1 MTRSSTPI
9 WEGFEVALLEVEG
22 VVAGYGAGPDILTGV
37 TVAIEEGTSYCIV
50 GPNGAGKS
58 TLLRAIAGF
67 LKPRAGEIRFDG
79 VVKNGSRPDQMLAA
93 GVCFVPQD
101 ASLFPMM
108 TVRENLAMGGY
119 LIDDRTVLRQRM
131 DMVYETFP
139 VLAERRGQNA
149 GTLSGGEQQMVTM
162 GRALM
167 IEPRL
172 VMIDEPSLGLAP
184 MIADQ
189 IFEKIRGFKGI
200 GITVVLVEQNAVK
213 GLESVDWGI
222 VLDLGSK
229 EFEGPADGILADP
242 RIREVYLGKTVSKGT
257 A

>member
-1 MTRSSTPI
+1 M
-9 WEGFEVALLEVEG
+9 ALLEVEA

-37 TVAIEEGTSYCIV
+37 SVTIEEGRSYCIV

-67 LKPRAGEIRFDG
+67 LEPRSGEVRLEG
-79 VVKNGSRPDQMLAA
+79 KTMNGSRPDQMLAA

-101 ASLFPMM
+101 ASLFPTM
-108 TVRENLAMGGY
+108 TVKENLAMGGY
-119 LIDDRTVLRQRM
+119 LINDRAVLKERM
-131 DMVYETFP
+131 DLVYETFP
-139 VLAERRGQNA
+139 ALGERRGQNA
-149 GTLSGGEQQMVTM
+149 GTLSGGEQQMVTL

-167 IEPRL
+167 IEPRVL
-172 VMIDEPSLGLAP
+172 MIDEPSLGLAP

-189 IFEKIRGFKGI
+189 IFEKIRGFGDH

-213 GLESVDWGI
+213 GLNNVDWGF
-222 VLDLGSK
+222 VLDLGSL

-242 RIREVYLGKTVSKGT
+242 RIRELYLGKALAPKGDLN
-257 A
+257 